1 MKLARLIAL
10 TLLACWQVFAGAE
23 EVSRGAYL
31 ARAGDCA
38 ACHTAGPNAAPFA
51 GGLHM
56 NSPLGTIISTNI
68 TPDPE
73 TGIGRY
79 TLAQFS
85 DALRRGIRGDGKR
98 LYPAMPFASFAA
110 LSDADVADLFSY
122 FKNEVAA
129 VRYQPPPTSLP
140 FPFSQRWGLAAWDAL
155 FVHTKPFA
163 PRADRSAIWNRG
175 AYLTQTLGHCG
186 ACHTPRGPLF
196 EERGYDE
203 SSALYLGGSELDHWY
218 APDLGGNPASG
229 MGRRSVAD
237 LVSLLRSGHGA
248 GASVYGPMVDAVTQ
262 STSKLTEADLTAIAT
277 YLKTLPVRASNATF
291 QQTAAPVR
299 TAALV
304 VEERP
309 GAAIY
314 SGFCQR
320 CHGANGEGDP
330 PKHPRLAGS
339 PTVLSPN
346 GASLLRIVLE
356 GSDSPSIVQAPM
368 PDKMP
373 AFDAKLSDADIADV
387 LTYVRNSWG
396 NHAPPVSSRA
406 AAQLRAK
413 LAKEANLKRARDAH
427 SGAGRP
433 PAKSR

>member
-10 TLLACWQVFAGAE
+10 TVLACLPAFAGAGDI
-23 EVSRGAYL
+23 SRGAYL
-31 ARAGDCA
+31 ARAGDCT

-110 LSDADVADLFSY
+110 LTDADVADLFSF

-129 VRYQPPPTSLP
+129 VRYRPPPTSLP
-140 FPFSQRWGLAAWDAL
+140 FPFNQRWGLAMWDGM
-155 FVHTKPFA
+155 FVQTKPFA
-163 PRADRSAIWNRG
+163 PRADRSATWNRG
-175 AYLTQTLGHCG
+175 AYLVQTLGHCG
-186 ACHTPRGPLF
+186 ACHTPRGLLF
-196 EERGYDE
+196 QERGYDE
-203 SSALYLGGSELDHWY
+203 ASALYLAGSELDHWY

-229 MGRRSVAD
+229 MGRRSVDD
-237 LVSLLRSGHGA
+237 LVSLLRTGHGA
-248 GASVYGPMVDAVTQ
+248 GASVYGPMVDVVTQ
-262 STSKLTEADLTAIAT
+262 STSKLTETDLTAMAT
-277 YLKTLPVRASNATF
+277 YLKTLPARASSATF
-291 QQTAAPVR
+291 RPIAAPVR
-299 TAALV
+299 AAALV
-304 VEERP
+304 LEERP

-314 SGFCQR
+314 SGFCKR
-320 CHGANGEGDP
+320 CHGANGEGNP

-339 PTVLSPN
+339 PTVLAPN

-356 GSDSPSIVQAPM
+356 GSNSPSIVHAPM
-368 PDKMP
+368 PDEMP
-373 AFDAKLSDADIADV
+373 AFDARLSDADIADV
-387 LTYVRNSWG
+387 LTLIRNSWG
-396 NHAPPVSSRA
+396 NHAPPISRRDA
-406 AAQLRAK
+406 AHLRAK
-413 LAKEANLKRARDAH
+413 LADDASLRRARDARA
-427 SGAGRP
+427 GAGKP

>member
-1 MKLARLIAL
+1 MKLERLIGVAV
-10 TLLACWQVFAGAE
+10 LACVPVFAGAAE
-23 EVSRGAYL
+23 LSRGAYL

-56 NSPLGTIISTNI
+56 NSPLGTIISSNI
-68 TPDPE
+68 TPDPD

-110 LSDADVADLFSY
+110 LSDADVADLFSF

-129 VRYQPPPTSLP
+129 VRYRPPPTSLP
-140 FPFSQRWGLAAWDAL
+140 FPFNQRWGLAMWDGM

-163 PRADRSAIWNRG
+163 PRADRSATWNRG
-175 AYLTQTLGHCG
+175 AYLVQTLGHCG
-186 ACHTPRGPLF
+186 ACHTPRGLLF
-196 EERGYDE
+196 QERGYDE

-229 MGRRSVAD
+229 MGRRSVDD

-248 GASVYGPMVDAVTQ
+248 GASVYGPMVDVVTQ
-262 STSKLTEADLTAIAT
+262 STSKLTDTDLTAIAT
-277 YLKTLPVRASNATF
+277 YLKTLPARASNATF
-291 QQTAAPVR
+291 RPAAAPVR
-299 TAALV
+299 AALV
-304 VEERP
+304 LEERP
-309 GAAIY
+309 GAGVY

-356 GSDSPSIVQAPM
+356 GSNSPSIVQAPM
-368 PDKMP
+368 PDEMP

-387 LTYVRNSWG
+387 LTLIRNSWG
-396 NHAPPVSSRA
+396 NHAPPISSRDA
-406 AAQLRAK
+406 AHLRAK
-413 LAKEANLKRARDAH
+413 LADEAELRRARDARA
-427 SGAGRP
+427 GAGKP